1 LSSQT
6 PKQSYHNL
14 PPLESGGEINRI
26 GIHFQDHVAASYCI
40 EMLRNNDLA
49 EVWCESLDDV
59 TLIYKHDTQEEF
71 VFVQVKSNEFKHLW
85 SVAELCKCD
94 GKGKAS
100 ILEKSLDYD
109 RGSENCSFRIV
120 TSHPVNDEL
129 KILTLPFTSPERSTT
144 SSKLDD
150 LCKLIEGKRSD
161 YKSPNDNGAK
171 FWLAQTIW
179 EVRYSIEAV
188 RNENLLNLKTFAESI
203 GIYLVTDQ
211 LEELYKKIIHK
222 VEDAGRAKWK
232 LSPANKK
239 IKKENFTG
247 WIKNLISSASNPSSG
262 GIGEQLKQ
270 KMGVAGIADN
280 VIEMAQEQRRAYKKL
295 LLNPVYLDLSERE
308 KLEMEIQAN
317 LNQLLSQLD
326 TGQLEDSGV
335 EFHSRCLETLS
346 RAHSEFQGKPPLS
359 LLQGYMYNLADRC
372 VYRFTR
378 AT

>member
-1 LSSQT
+1 M
-6 PKQSYHNL
+6 

-71 VFVQVKSNEFKHLW
+71 VFVQVKSNDLKHLW

-100 ILEKSLDYD
+100 ILEKSLAYD
-109 RGSENCSFRIV
+109 RGLENCSFRIV

-129 KILTLPFTSPERSTT
+129 KILTLPFTSPERNHT
-144 SSKLDD
+144 SSKLDN
-150 LCKLIEGKRSD
+150 LCKLIEGKLLD
-161 YKSPNDNGAK
+161 CKSPNGNGSK
-171 FWLAQTIW
+171 FWLTQTIW
-179 EVRYSIEAV
+179 EVRHSTEAV
-188 RNENLLNLKTFAESI
+188 QDKSLLNLKFFTESS
-203 GIYLVTDQ
+203 GVYLVTDQ
-211 LEELYKKIIHK
+211 LEELYRKILLK
-222 VEDAGRAKWK
+222 VEDAGRAKWT
-232 LSPANKK
+232 LNPENKK
-239 IKKENFTG
+239 IKKEDFTD
-247 WIKNLISSASNPSSG
+247 WIRNSINSASNPSSK

-295 LLNPVYLDLSERE
+295 LLSPVYLDLSERE

-326 TGQLEDSGV
+326 AGQLEDSGV